1 MGEQWPP
8 GVRRAL
14 SLLALTAYAIAFV
27 VVGVVL
33 YRNFVALISAWLGG
47 VAMAVS
53 VWWGVTRRG
62 VRRILAVLVAVSSLA
77 LITWALL
84 SHWTILGLLV
94 AVGTIA
100 IATGL
105 ARTALRGPDPNSGP
119 AATGAGGSAALPRRP
134 CLLINP
140 RSGGGKAERADLAAV
155 AAKRGLD
162 TMVLGSDDDLAS
174 MARFAVSQGAD
185 ALGMA
190 GGDGSQAVVAEI
202 AMEHDLPFVCI
213 PAGTRNHFALDL
225 GVDRDD
231 MIGSLDAF
239 ETGWER
245 RIDLGRVNDRLFVNN
260 VSLGVYAMVVRSP
273 DYRDDK
279 LGTVARMLP
288 ALLGPDAEPFDLEF
302 DGPTGSPDA
311 ADLILISNNV
321 YDLDR
326 IAGFGTRAR
335 LDAGALGIVAVAVR
349 SPADLAELVALQT
362 TGGVSRARGWQQWTT
377 TSFEVRSSR
386 PIVAAVDGE
395 ALELASPLR
404 VAVLPGAL
412 RVRIAAA
419 HPGRSPAAA
428 HPRVSVNSLA
438 RLGNLAFGRR
448 VEGVRG

>member
-1 MGEQWPP
+1 M
-8 GVRRAL
+8 VAL
-14 SLLALTAYAIAFV
+14 AALVAYAIAFV

-47 VAMAVS
+47 VTMAVS

-62 VRRILAVLVAVSSLA
+62 VRRILAVAVAAGSLVLV
-77 LITWALL
+77 TWALL
-84 SHWTILGLLV
+84 SHWTIVGLLV
-94 AVGTIA
+94 AVGTLA

-105 ARTALRGPDPNSGP
+105 ARTALRAPGPTPGP
-119 AATGAGGSAALPRRP
+119 AAGSDDQALPPPRRP
-134 CLLINP
+134 FLLINP
-140 RSGGGKAERADLAAV
+140 RSGGGKAERADLAG
-155 AAKRGLD
+155 AAGRRGIA
-162 TMVLGSDDDLAS
+162 TMVLGPNDDLAD
-174 MARFAVSQGAD
+174 MARAAISRGAD

-190 GGDGSQAVVAEI
+190 GGDGSQAVVAEV
-202 AMEHDLPFVCI
+202 AMEHGVPFVCI

-225 GVDRDD
+225 GIDRDD
-231 MIGSLDAF
+231 LVGSLAAF
-239 ETGWER
+239 EAGWER
-245 RIDLGRVNDRLFVNN
+245 RIDLGRVNDRTFVNN

-302 DGPTGSPDA
+302 DGPTGSPEV

-326 IAGFGTRAR
+326 IAGFGTRVR
-335 LDAGALGIVAVAVR
+335 LDAGVLGIVAVAVR

-377 TSFEVRSSR
+377 TSSEVRSSR

-404 VAVLPGAL
+404 VAVLPSAL

-428 HPRVSVNSLA
+428 RPRVSVNSLA
-438 RLGNLAFGRR
+438 RLCNLAFGRR
-448 VEGVRG
+448 VEGVHG